1 MNLSPGEVDDGV
13 TIRCAVALPVISED
27 GPHISIRKQAPDA
40 LTPVDLVDGGSLTA
54 DLVTVLWLL
63 YEHHGVVLFSGPTGA
78 GKTTLMNA
86 HMPFVPYDD
95 RPVSIDEGSRE
106 VRLPHETGISLTT
119 RDHENEYKR
128 VTMAR
133 LMTETN
139 YLNPD
144 VEVIAE
150 INTPASFETFGETL
164 NTGYSRDTL
173 IQLC

>member
-1 MNLSPGEVDDGV
+1 VFVKNTVE
-13 TIRCAVALPVISED
+13 R
-27 GPHISIRKQAPDA
+27 
-40 LTPVDLVDGGSLTA
+40 VDLTSEPSTSSLQI
-54 DLVTVLWLL
+54 W
-63 YEHHGVVLFSGPTGA
+63 
-78 GKTTLMNA
+78 NA

-164 NTGYSRDTL
+164 NTGYSLNTL
-173 IQLC
+173 IQPC